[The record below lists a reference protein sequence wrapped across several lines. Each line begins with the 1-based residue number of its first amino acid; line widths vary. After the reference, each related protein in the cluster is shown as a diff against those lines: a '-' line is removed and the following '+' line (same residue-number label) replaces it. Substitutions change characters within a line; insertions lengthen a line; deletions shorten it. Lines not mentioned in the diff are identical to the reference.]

1 MSPPPTHALLIA
13 ALFCGCSD
21 STPAPSAPSAPAA
34 ATAPSTPS
42 PAPEAALRARI
53 RELESQLSNERAQR
67 LQREQEWLRFTQ
79 GISELARAAGVPAPE
94 FPTPL
99 AGESAPPAA
108 PAPDPG
114 REERQRRGRALLAR
128 LRALF
133 FSDEVAGLD
142 LLEAGELREGAL
154 GPVVL
159 RELDPDGRPYG
170 TLCAERLHFEGS
182 QSART
187 LTLVLEQGY
196 ERRGT
201 QRFPFAEPGAPVS
214 EASDEPAARRGTKR
228 IELPEI
234 DPARWIEKVPEL
246 FGPSATAASIDDR
259 QHDLVAIRVALNL
272 LLREDASAGWWR
284 LSNLGGV
291 QHDVLREVVLDGF
304 DRDGRQE
311 RRLFA
316 DRLSILEQSK
326 GVQLLLEQG
335 AQVRGDQKLPFLDDH
350 YRIFLPQAA
359 PEVWAKAGVPV
370 VRAKSPEPAPAKRD

>member
-1 MSPPPTHALLIA
+1 M
-13 ALFCGCSD
+13 
-21 STPAPSAPSAPAA
+21 
-34 ATAPSTPS
+34 
-42 PAPEAALRARI
+42 
-53 RELESQLSNERAQR
+53 ELEGQLAEERAQR
-67 LQREQEWLRFTQ
+67 LKREEEWLHFTQ
-79 GISELARAAGVPAPE
+79 GIGELSRAAGVPTPE

-99 AGESAPPAA
+99 AGENPPAAA

-114 REERQRRGRALLAR
+114 REQRLRHGRELFPK

-142 LLEAGELREGAL
+142 LLEVGEFADGAL

-170 TLCAERLHFEGS
+170 TLCAERLHLEGS
-182 QSART
+182 QAART

-201 QRFPFAEPGAPVS
+201 QRFPF
-214 EASDEPAARRGTKR
+214 DEPVAPAAETAPESAARRGTKR

-234 DPARWIEKVPEL
+234 DPRRWIEKVPEL
-246 FGPSATAASIDDR
+246 FGPSAGQGAIDDGH
-259 QHDLVAIRVALNL
+259 HDLTAVRVALNA

-291 QHDVLREVVLDGF
+291 QHEVLREVVLDGF
-304 DRDGRQE
+304 DREGNQE

-316 DRLSILEQSK
+316 DRLTILEEGK
-326 GVQLLLEQG
+326 GVQLLLEHG
-335 AQVRGDQKLPFLDDH
+335 AQVRGDQKLPFLDDR
-350 YRIFLPQAA
+350 YRIFLPQAL
-359 PEVWAKAGVPV
+359 PEAWDKAGVPL
-370 VRAKSPEPAPAKRD
+370 VRAKPPEPAPPVAALTRARSGDIRSG